1 MVNRKKLITSLA
13 NELVEPFDK
22 LSKKTR
28 VPKSRLIDEAV
39 EDLLKKG
46 WPSRPSFLFIL

>member
-28 VPKSRLIDEAV
+28 VPKSLSLIHIFVDIIAH
-39 EDLLKKG
+39 
-46 WPSRPSFLFIL
+46 ILEK